1 VIGKPEPHPLK
12 GGEAFFMKDIQMQAL
27 KYDISEAEIQAL
39 EAESMCWLYL
49 SEGAYLHEGSD
60 KSGVIQVVGIAQ
72 PSMSE
77 STILWLL

>member
-1 VIGKPEPHPLK
+1 MKQTGKAVETVLCLHETLSNDNF
-12 GGEAFFMKDIQMQAL
+12 ESD
-27 KYDISEAEIQAL
+27 IQAL
-39 EAESMCWLYL
+39 EADSMGWVYL